1 MSEFG
6 LHLKQA
12 RENRGISLRQ
22 IASATKIA
30 TGALEA
36 LERGDFSRLPGG
48 IFSRAFVRAYAD
60 EVGLD
65 PEETVRQYTELAEAA
80 AASSLNEVTSAEIT
94 DDDRMFLERQRMAN
108 LWLKIIAI
116 TLLVALSAA
125 FGWWRVSV
133 ARRRAPVVN
142 VVTEPAPPP
151 PPVVTTPSPA
161 PTPVDAGT
169 ATGSEATTAAQPQ
182 ATAAV
187 TPPAPRTVAIQLR
200 AEASCWVQVTAD
212 GKLLM
217 SRNLTAG
224 ESQSFQADKKITVQ
238 FGNAGAI
245 TWTINGKPAAPLGA
259 MGDVRKATITPDTAA
274 SFWK

>member
-12 RENRGISLRQ
+12 REGRGISLRQ

-65 PEETVRQYTELAEAA
+65 PEETVRQYTELADAM
-80 AASSLNEVTSAEIT
+80 AASSLREVATAEIT
-94 DDDRMFLERQRMAN
+94 DDDRMFLERQRKAGV
-108 LWLKIIAI
+108 WLRAIAI
-116 TLLVALSAA
+116 MLVIVIGGLI
-125 FGWWRVSV
+125 GWWQMTRV
-133 ARRRAPVVN
+133 RRRPPVVP
-142 VVTEPAPPP
+142 VVTEQAPAPSVSAPSVEP
-151 PPVVTTPSPA
+151 VAAPTTDAPQTAPPVVHS
-161 PTPVDAGT
+161 V
-169 ATGSEATTAAQPQ
+169 S
-182 ATAAV
+182 
-187 TPPAPRTVAIQLR
+187 IQLH
-200 AEASCWVQVTAD
+200 ADASCWVQVTAD
-212 GKLLM
+212 GRLVL

-224 ESQSFQADKKITVQ
+224 ESQTFQAERELAVQ

-245 TWTINGKPAAPLGA
+245 SWSVNGKPAKPLGA
-259 MGDVRKATITPDTAA
+259 SGDVKKASITPDNA
-274 SFWK
+274 SAFWK